1 MTRKTVDLEVD
12 EAILRERAKNT
23 PVFGAQN
30 QTGWLG
36 VYQRT
41 VSPVH
46 KGAVLGKK

>member
-1 MTRKTVDLEVD
+1 VLAKRRKHLPT
-12 EAILRERAKNT
+12 
-23 PVFGAQN
+23 FGAQN

-46 KGAVLGKK
+46 KGAVLGKE